1 MNSNPIR
8 YRFELDGI
16 VKREERGILANP
28 SRLST
33 VINRVADSC
42 GMTILNL
49 MVSNIKED
57 LSKLHKEVFEDE
69 GGVSVVALI
78 STSHIALHGWPN
90 RRRFMLDV
98 VSCRSFS
105 TASLYIQTIADLC
118 VETVVHYDVHPK
130 TKLTISNTSDSNIP
144 LIV

>member
-1 MNSNPIR
+1 MNNDPIR

-16 VKREERGILANP
+16 VKREEKGVLASS
-28 SRLST
+28 SRLSSI
-33 VINRVADSC
+33 VDRIASLS

-49 MVSNIKED
+49 IVSNVKED
-57 LSKLHKEVFEDE
+57 LSKLNRTAFEDE
-69 GGVSVVALI
+69 GGISVLALI

-98 VSCRSFS
+98 VSCKPFS
-105 TASLYIQTIADLC
+105 TASLYIHTIADLC
-118 VETVVHYDVHPK
+118 VETVVHYDVYPK
-130 TKLTISNTSDSNIP
+130 TKLTISNTGDSDIP